1 MVNANMEITVN
12 IDEVCNDALYEFAA
26 NFYKK
31 TGVRLRSVHFDWIS
45 RSSVDAPG
53 SGYFLTDVT
62 VTSSGSG
69 KP

>member
-1 MVNANMEITVN
+1 MANNKIEVTVN

-31 TGVRLRSVHFDWIS
+31 TGVRLHNVNFDWA
-45 RSSVDAPG
+45 RTDAAP
-53 SGYFLTDVT
+53 GYFLTDVT